1 MKEEGKGGGLD
12 EGGRKGERI
21 RREEMGG
28 GEVGDGEGGKRR
40 SVEC

>member
-28 GEVGDGEGGKRR
+28 GGGWGWGGREEE
-40 SVEC
+40 EC